1 MIEQTDRVRK
11 EDEMDREVN
20 GFSLPPSPPPPFSS
34 QSLSIGRTIGPPVA

>member
-20 GFSLPPSPPPPFSS
+20 GFSLPLTPPPPLSY
-34 QSLSIGRTIGPPVA
+34 SLSTGHTIGPPVA

>member
-20 GFSLPPSPPPPFSS
+20 GFPLPPTPPPPLSS
-34 QSLSIGRTIGPPVA
+34 HSLSTGHTIGPPVA